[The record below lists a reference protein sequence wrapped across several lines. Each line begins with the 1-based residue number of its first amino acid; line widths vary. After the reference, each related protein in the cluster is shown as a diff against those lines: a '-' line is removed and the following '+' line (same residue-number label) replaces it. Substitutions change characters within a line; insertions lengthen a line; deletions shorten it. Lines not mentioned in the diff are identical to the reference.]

1 MNSLTIPSDLARQ
14 LVSNAKAAME
24 QLNTSMNTE
33 GTLNALIN
41 AQALVFAK
49 AVEAAGKLD
58 TIDRA
63 YELESIPQQ
72 EPKLAHS
79 YVTGPPPTDPVF
91 TPKAQQ
97 VLALAAKETK
107 RLGITY
113 VGTEQLLV
121 GILKLGEG
129 NPAYDALVSSGANV
143 EMLAKHLS
151 YA

>member
-1 MNSLTIPSDLARQ
+1 MNSLTIPPDLAKQ
-14 LVSNAKAAME
+14 LVTHARAAMD
-24 QLNTSMNTE
+24 QLNPLMNTE

-63 YELESIPQQ
+63 YELESAPLQ
-72 EPKLAHS
+72 EPKIAHS
-79 YVTGPPPTDPVF
+79 YVTGPPSADPLF
-91 TPKAQQ
+91 TPRAQQ

-121 GILKLGEG
+121 GILKLGSG
-129 NPAYDALVSSGANV
+129 NPVYDALTASGTDI
-143 EMLAKHLS
+143 EQLTRRLS
-151 YA
+151 F